1 MEGSP
6 MKSFSRKASAIHESS
21 TLAVSALANRLKAEG
36 KDVINFG
43 TGEPDFDTPENI
55 KNVFKEVCAHR
66 LVLQPKAQLTGTTK
80 ETILDE
86 IIDSLQADK

>member
-1 MEGSP
+1 

-55 KNVFKEVCAHR
+55 KNAYGVDV
-66 LVLQPKAQLTGTTK
+66 V
-80 ETILDE
+80 
-86 IIDSLQADK
+86 IDRNYGRPHVIVI